1 MKINFPISGNDNSI
15 FHKNVSSVFNP
26 APPTI
31 INYSK
36 NYSYF
41 NFFPNSL
48 NNWNTYQNLYSKIIL
63 QDKTAIN
70 SFKKKKQ
77 NCKEYKPFLS
87 NIKVIYNEETDS
99 NKASNIDEN
108 EKNQSEKLLGNK
120 TKRKHFN
127 VKKCDIFE
135 INKSTSTN
143 NESFTNKQNRGRK
156 KKEVIEKGNHTKFTD
171 DNMMR
176 KIKCHF
182 FNYINCSLND
192 SLVDKTQTFLKLDN
206 FINENL
212 KRDYNMDLM
221 NKTIKEI
228 YIYSKIS
235 NKYKKKNNNTNQQLV
250 EKIYL
255 ENKES
260 ETIKI
265 LEKRYIEIFDEL
277 INDKLDEFC
286 EKKKKKE
293 EKNGLPHEQASIFLD
308 KMKSLCNNYKD
319 WFEKKRGRGG
329 KNMKI

>member
-1 MKINFPISGNDNSI
+1 MKINFPISCNNNSI
-15 FHKNVSSVFNP
+15 FHKKVSSVFNP
-26 APPTI
+26 ATPTF

-36 NYSYF
+36 NYSYI
-41 NFFPNSL
+41 NFFPNSF

-70 SFKKKKQ
+70 SFKNKKH
-77 NCKEYKPFLS
+77 NSKEYKPFLS
-87 NIKVIYNEETDS
+87 NIKIIYNEETDS
-99 NKASNIDEN
+99 YKASNIEEN
-108 EKNQSEKLLGNK
+108 EKKDSEKLLGNK

-127 VKKCDIFE
+127 VEKCDILE
-135 INKSTSTN
+135 INKNPINN
-143 NESFTNKQNRGRK
+143 NESFTTTQNRGRK

-182 FNYINCSLND
+182 FNCVNSTLND
-192 SLVDKTQTFLKLDN
+192 SLNNKSQTFLKLDN

-212 KRDYNMDLM
+212 KRDYNIDLM
-221 NKTIKEI
+221 NKTIREI

-235 NKYKKKNNNTNQQLV
+235 NKYKKKSNDTNQQLV

-255 ENKES
+255 ENKEN

-265 LEKRYIEIFDEL
+265 LQKKYIEIFDEL

-286 EKKKKKE
+286 AEILKKE
-293 EKNGLPHEQASIFLD
+293 EKNGLPQEQASVFLD
-308 KMKSLCNNYKD
+308 KMKNLCNNYKD

-329 KNMKI
+329 KNIKV

>member
-15 FHKNVSSVFNP
+15 FRQKVSSVFNP
-26 APPTI
+26 APTI

-41 NFFPNSL
+41 NFFPNSI

-127 VKKCDIFE
+127 VKKCDLFE

-143 NESFTNKQNRGRK
+143 NESFTAKQNRGRK

-192 SLVDKTQTFLKLDN
+192 SLIDKTQTFLKLDN

-212 KRDYNMDLM
+212 KRDYNMELM
-221 NKTIKEI
+221 NKTIREI

-265 LEKRYIEIFDEL
+265 LEKRYIDIFDEL

-286 EKKKKKE
+286 AEILKKE
-293 EKNGLPHEQASIFLD
+293 EKNGLPHEQASVFLD
-308 KMKSLCNNYKD
+308 KMKSLCINYKD
-319 WFEKKRGRGG
+319 WFEKKRGRGA
-329 KNMKI
+329 KNIKI

>member
-1 MKINFPISGNDNSI
+1 MKINFPISGNNNSI
-15 FHKNVSSVFNP
+15 FQKKVSSIFNP

-41 NFFPNSL
+41 NFFPNSF
-48 NNWNTYQNLYSKIIL
+48 NNFNTYQNLYSKIIF

-77 NCKEYKPFLS
+77 NSKEYKPFLS
-87 NIKVIYNEETDS
+87 NIKIIYNEETDS

-127 VKKCDIFE
+127 VEKCDIFE

-156 KKEVIEKGNHTKFTD
+156 KKEVVEKGNHTKFTD

-182 FNYINCSLND
+182 FNHINSSLNS
-192 SLVDKTQTFLKLDN
+192 SLINKNQTFLKLDN

-212 KRDYNMDLM
+212 KRDYNMNLM
-221 NKTIKEI
+221 NTTIKEI
-228 YIYSKIS
+228 YINSKIS
-235 NKYKKKNNNTNQQLV
+235 NKYKKKNNDTNKQLV
-250 EKIYL
+250 EKIYS
-255 ENKES
+255 ENKEI

-265 LEKRYIEIFDEL
+265 LEKRYIDIFDEL
-277 INDKLDEFC
+277 IKGKLDEFC
-286 EKKKKKE
+286 AEILKKE
-293 EKNGLPHEQASIFLD
+293 EKNGLPHEQASVFLD

-329 KNMKI
+329 KNIKI

>member
-1 MKINFPISGNDNSI
+1 MKINFPISGNNNSI
-15 FHKNVSSVFNP
+15 FQKKVSSIFNP

-41 NFFPNSL
+41 NFFPNSF
-48 NNWNTYQNLYSKIIL
+48 NNFNTYQNLYSKIIF

-77 NCKEYKPFLS
+77 NSKEYKPFLS
-87 NIKVIYNEETDS
+87 NIKIIYNEETDS

-127 VKKCDIFE
+127 VEKCDIFE

-143 NESFTNKQNRGRK
+143 NESFTNKQNR
-156 KKEVIEKGNHTKFTD
+156 
-171 DNMMR
+171 
-176 KIKCHF
+176 
-182 FNYINCSLND
+182 IN
-192 SLVDKTQTFLKLDN
+192 KTQTFLKLDN

-212 KRDYNMDLM
+212 KRDYNMNLM
-221 NKTIKEI
+221 NTTIKEI
-228 YIYSKIS
+228 FINSKIS
-235 NKYKKKNNNTNQQLV
+235 NKYKKKNNDTNKQLV
-250 EKIYL
+250 ERIYS
-255 ENKES
+255 ENKEI

-265 LEKRYIEIFDEL
+265 LEKRYIDIFDEL
-277 INDKLDEFC
+277 IKGKLDEFC
-286 EKKKKKE
+286 AEILKKE
-293 EKNGLPHEQASIFLD
+293 EKNGLPHEQASVFLD

-329 KNMKI
+329 KNIKV